1 MTTKQFEANKVRRQI
16 LSEYEKWRDHLF
28 DLPVILLLLN
38 RLKEIVTLAKIKEA
52 HSSEWKGYL
61 AEWEDVKSRGELLAR
76 SRTLFTAAEAI
87 GQLPPH
93 VAIEERA
100 QLLQNLGSLIEEGN
114 SLHKVRALRAMIF
127 VGSNA
132 CIPYIEQGLNDSS
145 SWVKATALWVL
156 LRLNLTNRERR
167 DVILRFLFRIF
178 WRSLTL
184 GYDLVPI
191 RITAE
196 RGPHARV
203 RRQGSRLCWFFG

>member
-1 MTTKQFEANKVRRQI
+1 M
-16 LSEYEKWRDHLF
+16 
-28 DLPVILLLLN
+28 
-38 RLKEIVTLAKIKEA
+38 
-52 HSSEWKGYL
+52 
-61 AEWEDVKSRGELLAR
+61 
-76 SRTLFTAAEAI
+76 
-87 GQLPPH
+87 
-93 VAIEERA
+93 
-100 QLLQNLGSLIEEGN
+100 
-114 SLHKVRALRAMIF
+114 RALRAMIF

-156 LRLNLTNRERR
+156 LRLNLTNREQR

-196 RGPHARV
+196 RAPTPVSGGRGAASAGFSDRLLSNAREGLLPN
-203 RRQGSRLCWFFG
+203 RAQTGTILGLGRGLITGLMKERGRLGLVALTLVLWFIAFLWNAVIWGRD